1 MSNYL
6 SRVLLVLFILMIVC
20 SGCKK
25 PDNVLSGG
33 IADVDD
39 LVVFAT
45 AAPDN
50 ILVYSVNK
58 GRMEHSLPADVRLND
73 MAVDKKGEISYVV
86 TKNGWLNVFN
96 IKTGHRTGRVRIGTV
111 LQSVALSADEKYLA
125 IGVGSDEDYN
135 AHDISIRA
143 TDDIRNEIL
152 HLPLRGDIQDLVAN
166 AATPELYIV
175 NTNSDKVRI
184 FDFNEKVLTGIIT
197 LGGSPSTL
205 TSSPDGK
212 KLYATMNARS
222 AVQII
227 DTKTRENLVRHE
239 LPGAAPH
246 YVAFSPDGK
255 QVAITDREK
264 FRIYFIDNEKD
275 EIIGYKNFPDY
286 LKYSLY
292 PEIVAYSSESRY
304 LYIVSSSHSDFRVID
319 TKTMHMVQNYSL
331 PKPPM
336 AMHVILQDVHAG

>member
-1 MSNYL
+1 MSNFS
-6 SRVLLVLFILMIVC
+6 SRVLLVLVILLIAC
-20 SGCKK
+20 SGCIK
-25 PDNVLSGG
+25 PKDILSKG

-58 GRMEHSLPADVRLND
+58 GKMEHSLPADTRLND
-73 MAVDKKGEISYVV
+73 MAVAKKGDIAYVV

-125 IGVGSDEDYN
+125 IGVGSEEDYN

-143 TDDIRNEIL
+143 TDDIGNEIL

-166 AATPELYIV
+166 PVTPELYIL
-175 NTNSDKVRI
+175 NTNADKVRV
-184 FDFNEKVLTGIIT
+184 FDFNEKVLTGIVA

-205 TSSPDGK
+205 TVSPDGK
-212 KLYATMNARS
+212 KIYATLNARS
-222 AVQII
+222 AVQVI
-227 DTKTRENLVRHE
+227 DANSHENLVRHE
-239 LPGAAPH
+239 LPGSAPH

-255 QVAITDREK
+255 QAAITDREK
-264 FRIYFIDNEKD
+264 FRIYFIDNQKD
-275 EIIGYKNFPDY
+275 EILGYKNFPDY

-292 PEIVAYSSESRY
+292 PEIIAWSSESRY
-304 LYIVSSSHSDFRVID
+304 LYIVSSTHSDFRVID
-319 TKTMHMVQNYSL
+319 TKTMQMVQNYSL
-331 PKPPM
+331 PKSPS
-336 AMHVILQDVHAG
+336 AMHIILHAENTE